1 MFIAIAVV
9 MVVIYVVKARHK
21 TCSTSCNS
29 CGRMAFDNPDV
40 FFAPEKRDTYIAQRH
55 HLNPVGE
62 SHLLIDDS
70 TSKTPSNSHAAAAAA
85 KKSKK
90 SVTFRLDLNQSGS
103 SSSQKQHHAGD
114 DDDDDDDDCDDVS
127 GASADTSV

>member
-1 MFIAIAVV
+1 
-9 MVVIYVVKARHK
+9 
-21 TCSTSCNS
+21 
-29 CGRMAFDNPDV
+29 MAFDNPDV

-70 TSKTPSNSHAAAAAA
+70 TSKSPSNLHAAA

-90 SVTFRLDLNQSGS
+90 SVTFRTPLSSTWPHLNS
-103 SSSQKQHHAGD
+103 
-114 DDDDDDDDCDDVS
+114 DV
-127 GASADTSV
+127 GLEKGEY